1 MYSRVWRHGIST
13 LKYFIRLIIEVAVE
27 FPNLAQ
33 ETNQYDQ
40 EASQEKPCRHIEQ
53 HHLGSSCE

>member
-13 LKYFIRLIIEVAVE
+13 LKYFIRLIVEVAVE

-40 EASQEKPCRHIEQ
+40 KASQEKPC
-53 HHLGSSCE
+53 